1 MTNNEETEQSPFKL
15 PERTINLNEN
25 QYTTAQL
32 VSNSL
37 KLVNDDSLEALT
49 DSKDRKLLLEQ
60 ANLNAFRSLWLQ
72 SQYSIKSIH
81 KSKRFV
87 EHTSILEKCLQW
99 TASNHCQSSVI
110 NFEMSEILTLELF
123 PETFFVDKMS
133 PEATH

>member
-49 DSKDRKLLLEQ
+49 DSKDGELLLEQ

-72 SQYSIKSIH
+72 SQYPIKSIH
-81 KSKRFV
+81 KSKR
-87 EHTSILEKCLQW
+87 
-99 TASNHCQSSVI
+99 
-110 NFEMSEILTLELF
+110 
-123 PETFFVDKMS
+123 
-133 PEATH
+133 